1 MTDKRTEKLKQD
13 PKENLSDERVN
24 TPLNQ
29 PEDLSLQLIEAQ
41 YALKNTKAK
50 KNAKSLDRKSVV

>member
-13 PKENLSDERVN
+13 PKENRSDERVN

-41 YALKNTKAK
+41 
-50 KNAKSLDRKSVV
+50 